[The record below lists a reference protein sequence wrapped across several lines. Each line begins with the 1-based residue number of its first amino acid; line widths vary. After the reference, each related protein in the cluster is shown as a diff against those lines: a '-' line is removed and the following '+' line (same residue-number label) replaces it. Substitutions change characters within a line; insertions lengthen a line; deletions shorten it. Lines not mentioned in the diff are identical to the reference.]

1 MVLGK
6 VSDFLI
12 KHQRLLTYLSIFAA
26 LMLLMRLVYDDVL
39 IDHDNPTILIILVGI
54 LVLCIIASYLN
65 RRQHMLSHFILQS
78 AKLINV
84 YAVDLDYRFIAVN
97 KNDIRLM
104 EEIFY
109 FTPKI
114 GDFPMN
120 YLDSEA
126 AARLK
131 ENIDRAKKGET
142 FTFMDTIKKDD
153 KTLYWQNMYSPIY
166 NNHKKVIGVFCFVL
180 DVTEQ
185 RLHELEIQRMAYEDD
200 LTRVHNRRYIELAFE
215 EYLMRKEEKI
225 TVIISDLDKFK
236 EANDTFGHAT
246 GDKIL
251 IEFGDILTKIMPKSA
266 VIARLGG
273 DEFAVLLPGVSE
285 NQAEFLIKLV
295 QSEMTLK
302 DMGVTASLGA
312 YTGSYQSH
320 KNFVDFCAIAD
331 KKMYKNKSQKGE
343 GR

>member
-39 IDHDNPTILIILVGI
+39 IDHDNPIVLAIFIGI
-54 LVLCIIASYLN
+54 LVLWTLASYLN

-78 AKLINV
+78 SKLINV

-120 YLDSEA
+120 YLNSED

-131 ENIDRAKKGET
+131 ANVDRAKKGET
-142 FTFMDTIKKDD
+142 FIFMDTIKTGD

-166 NNHKKVIGVFCFVL
+166 NNRQKVIGVFCFVL

-185 RLHELEIQRMAYEDD
+185 RLHELEIQRMAYEDV

-215 EYLMRKEEKI
+215 ECLTRKEEQI
-225 TVIISDLDKFK
+225 TV
-236 EANDTFGHAT
+236 
-246 GDKIL
+246 
-251 IEFGDILTKIMPKSA
+251 IEFGDILTKIMPESA

-295 QSEMTLK
+295 QAEMTLK
-302 DMGVTASLGA
+302 DMGITASLGA
-312 YTGSYQSH
+312 YTDSYQSH
-320 KNFVDFCAIAD
+320 KNFVDFFAIAD
-331 KKMYKNKSQKGE
+331 KKMYENKSQKGKSNV
-343 GR
+343 

>member
-1 MVLGK
+1 MILGK

-12 KHQRLLTYLSIFAA
+12 KHQRLLTYSSIFAA
-26 LMLLMRLVYDDVL
+26 LMLLTHLVYDAW
-39 IDHDNPTILIILVGI
+39 IDHDNPTILVTLVVI
-54 LVLCIIASYLN
+54 LVLCTVASYLN
-65 RRQHMLSHFILQS
+65 RRQHILSHFILES

-104 EEIFY
+104 EEVFH

-120 YLDSEA
+120 YLDSEE

-131 ENIDRAKKGET
+131 VSVDRAKKGET
-142 FTFMDTIKKDD
+142 FTFIDTIKTGD

-166 NNHKKVIGVFCFVL
+166 NNRQKVIGVFCCVL

-185 RLHELEIQRMAYEDD
+185 RVHELEEC
-200 LTRVHNRRYIELAFE
+200 
-215 EYLMRKEEKI
+215 LMRKEERI

-251 IEFGDILTKIMPKSA
+251 IEFGDILTKIMPESA

-295 QSEMTLK
+295 QAEMTLK
-302 DMGVTASLGA
+302 DVGVTASLGV
-312 YTGSYQSH
+312 YTDSYQSH

-331 KKMYKNKSQKGE
+331 KKMYENKSQKGE
-343 GR
+343 RR

>member
-1 MVLGK
+1 MILGK

-26 LMLLMRLVYDDVL
+26 LMLLTYLVYDAW
-39 IDHDNPTILIILVGI
+39 IDHDNPTILVTLVVI
-54 LVLCIIASYLN
+54 LVLCTIASHLN
-65 RRQHMLSHFILQS
+65 RRQYILSHFILES
-78 AKLINV
+78 ARLINV

-97 KNDIRLM
+97 KNNIRLM
-104 EEIFY
+104 EEVFH

-120 YLDSEA
+120 YLDGEE

-131 ENIDRAKKGET
+131 VNVDRAKKGET
-142 FTFMDTIKKDD
+142 FTFMDTIKTGD
-153 KTLYWQNMYSPIY
+153 KTLYWQNMYSPVY
-166 NNHKKVIGVFCFVL
+166 NNRQKVIGVFCCVL

-185 RLHELEIQRMAYEDD
+185 RVHELEIQKIAYEDV

-215 EYLMRKEEKI
+215 ECLMRKEERI

-251 IEFGDILTKIMPKSA
+251 IEFGDILMKIMPESA
-266 VIARLGG
+266 VIARIGG
-273 DEFAVLLPGVSE
+273 DEFAVLLPGVPE

-295 QSEMTLK
+295 QAEMTLK

-312 YTGSYQSH
+312 YTDSYQSH

-331 KKMYKNKSQKGE
+331 KKMYENKSQKGE
-343 GR
+343 RR

>member
-1 MVLGK
+1 MVLGE

-12 KHQRLLTYLSIFAA
+12 KHQRLLTYLSIFAT
-26 LMLLMRLVYDDVL
+26 LMLLMCLVYDDVW
-39 IDHDNPTILIILVGI
+39 IDHDNPIVLAILIGI
-54 LVLCIIASYLN
+54 LVLWILASSPN
-65 RRQHMLSHFILQS
+65 RRLHMLSHFILQN

-84 YAVDLDYRFIAVN
+84 YAVDLDYRFMVVN
-97 KNDIRLM
+97 KNNIRLM

-109 FTPKI
+109 CTPKI
-114 GDFPMN
+114 GDFSMN
-120 YLDSEA
+120 YLDSEE

-131 ENIDRAKKGET
+131 ANVDRAKKGET
-142 FTFMDTIKKDD
+142 FTYMATIKKDD

-166 NNHKKVIGVFCFVL
+166 TNRQKVIGVFCVIL

-185 RLHELEIQRMAYEDD
+185 RLHELEIQRMAYEDV

-215 EYLMRKEEKI
+215 ECLTRKEEQI

-251 IEFGDILTKIMPKSA
+251 IEFGDILTKIMPESA

-295 QSEMTLK
+295 QAEMTLK
-302 DMGVTASLGA
+302 DMGITASLGA
-312 YTGSYQSH
+312 YTDSYQSH
-320 KNFVDFCAIAD
+320 KNFVDFFAIAD
-331 KKMYKNKSQKGE
+331 KKMYENKSQKG
-343 GR
+343 

>member
-26 LMLLMRLVYDDVL
+26 LMLLMRLVYDSW
-39 IDHDNPTILIILVGI
+39 IDHDNPTILVTLVVI
-54 LVLCIIASYLN
+54 LVLCTITFYLN
-65 RRQHMLSHFILQS
+65 RRQYILSHFILES

-104 EEIFY
+104 EEVFH

-120 YLDSEA
+120 YLDSEE

-131 ENIDRAKKGET
+131 VNVDRAKKGET
-142 FTFMDTIKKDD
+142 FTFMDTIKTGD

-166 NNHKKVIGVFCFVL
+166 NNRQKVIGVFCFVL

-185 RLHELEIQRMAYEDD
+185 RVHELEIQKIAYEDV
-200 LTRVHNRRYIELAFE
+200 LTRVHNRRYIEFAFE
-215 EYLMRKEEKI
+215 ECLMRKEERI

-236 EANDTFGHAT
+236 EVNDTFGHAT

-251 IEFGDILTKIMPKSA
+251 IEFGDILTKIMPESA

-273 DEFAVLLPGVSE
+273 DEFAILLPGVPE

-295 QSEMTLK
+295 QAEMTLK

-312 YTGSYQSH
+312 YTDSYQLH

-331 KKMYKNKSQKGE
+331 KKMYENKSQKGE
-343 GR
+343 RR

>member
-26 LMLLMRLVYDDVL
+26 LMLLMRLVYDSW
-39 IDHDNPTILIILVGI
+39 IDHDNPTILVTLVVI
-54 LVLCIIASYLN
+54 LVLCTITFYLN
-65 RRQHMLSHFILQS
+65 RRQYILSHFILES

-104 EEIFY
+104 EEVFH

-120 YLDSEA
+120 YLDSEE

-131 ENIDRAKKGET
+131 VNVDRAKKGET
-142 FTFMDTIKKDD
+142 FTFMDT
-153 KTLYWQNMYSPIY
+153 PIY
-166 NNHKKVIGVFCFVL
+166 NNRQKVIGVFCFVL

-185 RLHELEIQRMAYEDD
+185 RVHELEIQKIAYEDV

-215 EYLMRKEEKI
+215 ECLMRKEERI

-236 EANDTFGHAT
+236 EVNDTFGHAT

-251 IEFGDILTKIMPKSA
+251 IEFGDILTKIMPESA

-273 DEFAVLLPGVSE
+273 DEFAILLPGVPE

-295 QSEMTLK
+295 QAEMTLK

-312 YTGSYQSH
+312 YTDSYQSH

-331 KKMYKNKSQKGE
+331 KKMYENKSQKGE
-343 GR
+343 RR

>member
-39 IDHDNPTILIILVGI
+39 IDRDNPIVLAIYIGI
-54 LVLCIIASYLN
+54 LVLWTLASYLN

-78 AKLINV
+78 SKLINV

-120 YLDSEA
+120 YLNSED

-131 ENIDRAKKGET
+131 ANVDRAKKGET
-142 FTFMDTIKKDD
+142 FIFMDTIKTGD

-166 NNHKKVIGVFCFVL
+166 NNRQKVIGVSCFVL

-185 RLHELEIQRMAYEDD
+185 RLHEL
-200 LTRVHNRRYIELAFE
+200 AFE
-215 EYLMRKEEKI
+215 ECLTRKEEQI
-225 TVIISDLDKFK
+225 TVIISDLNKFK

-251 IEFGDILTKIMPKSA
+251 IEFGDILTKIMPESA

-295 QSEMTLK
+295 QAEMTLK
-302 DMGVTASLGA
+302 DMGITASLGA
-312 YTGSYQSH
+312 YTDSYQSH
-320 KNFVDFCAIAD
+320 KNFVDFFAIAD
-331 KKMYKNKSQKGE
+331 KKMYEIKSQKGK
-343 GR
+343 

>member
-39 IDHDNPTILIILVGI
+39 IDHDNPIVLAIFIGI
-54 LVLCIIASYLN
+54 LVLWTLASYLN

-78 AKLINV
+78 SKLINV

-120 YLDSEA
+120 YLNSED

-131 ENIDRAKKGET
+131 ANVDRAKKGET
-142 FTFMDTIKKDD
+142 FIFMDTIKTGD

-166 NNHKKVIGVFCFVL
+166 NNRQKVIGVFCFVL

-185 RLHELEIQRMAYEDD
+185 RLHELEIQRMAYED
-200 LTRVHNRRYIELAFE
+200 VFC
-215 EYLMRKEEKI
+215 
-225 TVIISDLDKFK
+225 
-236 EANDTFGHAT
+236 
-246 GDKIL
+246 
-251 IEFGDILTKIMPKSA
+251 
-266 VIARLGG
+266 
-273 DEFAVLLPGVSE
+273 LL
-285 NQAEFLIKLV
+285 
-295 QSEMTLK
+295 
-302 DMGVTASLGA
+302 
-312 YTGSYQSH
+312 YTSPSPR
-320 KNFVDFCAIAD
+320 DA
-331 KKMYKNKSQKGE
+331 
-343 GR
+343 